1 MENLA
6 FPEKSLV
13 FYIDVDNTL
22 IDNDRVKV
30 DVNSEINDL
39 IGEERAAHFWEVY
52 EQVRRDMDGINIPET
67 LERIKPE
74 FSDQTLYKRLYRLWM
89 DFPYPEYI
97 FPDVFETLAHL
108 KTFAELYILSDGD
121 ASFQLRKIVASGLS
135 RAVDGNLL
143 IYLHKDHHFEDVE
156 RMHLATHYIM
166 VEDKPS
172 LLAAAKDYFGN
183 RITTILLRQGKYS
196 LQPAKYAPDLTL
208 NAFGDLRNFSAEQF
222 ANGKLEG

>member
-1 MENLA
+1 MASAIPPAKN
-6 FPEKSLV
+6 LV

-30 DVNSEINDL
+30 DVDAKINEL
-39 IGEERAAHFWEVY
+39 LGKEQAAHFWEVY
-52 EQVRRDMDGINIPET
+52 EQVRHDMDGVNIPET
-67 LERIKPE
+67 LNRVMPE
-74 FSDQTLYKRLYRLWM
+74 FSDQALYKRLYRLWM
-89 DFPYPEYI
+89 DFPYPQYI
-97 FPDVFETLAHL
+97 FPGVFETLAHL

-143 IYLHKDHHFEDVE
+143 IYLHKEHHFEDVE
-156 RMHLATHYIM
+156 RMHEATHFFM

-183 RITTILLRQGKYS
+183 RITTILIRQGKYS
-196 LQPAKYAPDLTL
+196 LQPAKYLPDVTL
-208 NAFGDLRNFSAEQF
+208 NAISDLCNFSAEQF
-222 ANGKLEG
+222 LT